1 MIDLA
6 RWALVHL
13 GLVYL
18 VTEAAIFAPVRLM
31 VASRGPLWTTLIY
44 CPGCSGFWLGL
55 AVTHLWPEPAW
66 WLALPCS
73 GVAGMGLAATWSKVT
88 GGNQAWSAEEPLRG
102 SHDETPPSQAPHEG
116 D

>member
-6 RWALVHL
+6 CWALVHL

-18 VTEAAIFAPVRLM
+18 VTEAAIFAPVRLA
-31 VASRGPLWTTLIY
+31 VSARGPLWTTLIY

-55 AVTHLWPEPAW
+55 ACAPLWPGPPW

-73 GVAGMGLAATWSKVT
+73 GLAGMGLAATWSKAT
-88 GGNQAWSAEEPLRG
+88 GGNQAWIAEAALRG
-102 SHDETPPSQAPHEG
+102 SNDETPPSETHEG